1 VLVPTTNLI
10 LKWSRAEVG
19 SHRYDENLAEVSLIT
34 KDAFEPSLPLSVV
47 VHIDYRK
54 APLVVQR
61 FGDVKRL
68 VEQTLDPMVAAYFK
82 NNGQTR
88 TLIQLLQ
95 ERSMIQAIASE
106 EMKARFTHYNLELE
120 EVLIGTPAAGPN
132 DKHIATILE
141 QLRSRQI
148 AEEQIETFG
157 RQEKASAK
165 ERELREAM
173 ARADRQKQLTE
184 SEVAI
189 TIEAN
194 QGRAAYERSVQ
205 QAAQMRT
212 MAEAQA
218 MEMRTI
224 GEADAARTRVMGEA
238 QADRVARVGMAEAV
252 AIEEQVRAYG
262 GPKFQVTQNVMK
274 NFTDAIATSRVD
286 VVPKIVMGG
295 GSGGAGGSGAN
306 GSVME
311 TLLALLL
318 SDKLGD
324 GMSATL
330 GDGPNKTATPSP
342 ALESMRTRIRSELLS
357 APLGGHVAA
366 TTNGNGARPPLPSAT
381 LPNS

>member
-1 VLVPTTNLI
+1 
-10 LKWSRAEVG
+10 
-19 SHRYDENLAEVSLIT
+19 
-34 KDAFEPSLPLSVV
+34 VV

-82 NNGQTR
+82 NIGQTR

-148 AEEQIETFG
+148 AEEQIETYA

-165 ERELREAM
+165 ERDLREAM

-205 QAAQMRT
+205 AAAQMRT

-218 MEMRTI
+218 MEMRTL
-224 GEADAARTRVMGEA
+224 GEADAARVRVMGEA
-238 QADRVARVGMAEAV
+238 QADKVARVGIAEAV

-274 NFTDAIATSRVD
+274 NFTDAIGSSKVD

-295 GSGGAGGSGAN
+295 GSSGGNGAN

-318 SDKLGD
+318 SDKLGEA
-324 GMSATL
+324 GSATL
-330 GDGPNKTATPSP
+330 GGGPTDANKSRTPE
-342 ALESMRTRIRSELLS
+342 LETMRTRIRSELL
-357 APLGGHVAA
+357 A
-366 TTNGNGARPPLPSAT
+366 THGNGAGIKVATLPSAT
-381 LPNS
+381 LPKS